1 MKSPPAYFPQR
12 IPSGFPSFTSSFGDT
27 EDLYCDDELD
37 PNLENDPNM
46 RLYTESI
53 NNTDADF
60 FNLGDE
66 GNDDDLDNDEVCEIY
81 S

>member
-1 MKSPPAYFPQR
+1 
-12 IPSGFPSFTSSFGDT
+12 
-27 EDLYCDDELD
+27 
-37 PNLENDPNM
+37 M

-66 GNDDDLDNDEVCEIY
+66 GNDDDLDNDEVCKIY